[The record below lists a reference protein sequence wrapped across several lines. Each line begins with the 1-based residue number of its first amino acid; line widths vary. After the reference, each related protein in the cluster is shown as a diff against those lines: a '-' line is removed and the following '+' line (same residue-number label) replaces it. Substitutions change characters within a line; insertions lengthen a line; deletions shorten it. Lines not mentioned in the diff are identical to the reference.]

1 MQNVRSLFYFFFL
14 YFDANSKLNYSR
26 LNAIKRVV
34 RIESGCWENSQ
45 INRGGSG
52 GVQGTDL
59 TRRFSGAVLFLSL
72 EASSIGTIYL
82 NATSDCTLTKNPKP
96 QFYLFFLNKN
106 SFFLYKNIFIS
117 SSRLLCTPSPIH
129 IHFLSVSQTI
139 HKTIISWNKTKTE
152 T

>member
-1 MQNVRSLFYFFFL
+1 MQNVHSLFYFFLF
-14 YFDANSKLNYSR
+14 FDANSKLNYSR

-59 TRRFSGAVLFLSL
+59 TWRFSGAVLFLSL
-72 EASSIGTIYL
+72 EASSIGTIYP
-82 NATSDCTLTKNPKP
+82 NATSDCTLTKNPQP
-96 QFYLFFLNKN
+96 QFYLFLKIKIV
-106 SFFLYKNIFIS
+106 FFFTKIYS
-117 SSRLLCTPSPIH
+117 SPPPSYSAPHLPSRSTA
-129 IHFLSVSQTI
+129 FLSLRKQ
-139 HKTIISWNKTKTE
+139 TIISWNKTKTE